1 MLKDA
6 NLIPRYVTISLAPY
20 PPPPL
25 RNDFSKKYRTLNL
38 KVVISVDFQKQSK
51 RQFYGNVQ
59 QLRLHFGYFDNI
71 FEEWKYIE
79 ISVRQV
85 DILYFSVT

>member
-6 NLIPRYVTISLAPY
+6 NLIPRYVTISQSCPL

-51 RQFYGNVQ
+51 RQFHGNVQ
-59 QLRLHFGYFDNI
+59 QVRLHFGYFDTI
-71 FEEWKYIE
+71 LEECIE
-79 ISVRQV
+79 ICVRQV
-85 DILYFSVT
+85 DILYLSVT